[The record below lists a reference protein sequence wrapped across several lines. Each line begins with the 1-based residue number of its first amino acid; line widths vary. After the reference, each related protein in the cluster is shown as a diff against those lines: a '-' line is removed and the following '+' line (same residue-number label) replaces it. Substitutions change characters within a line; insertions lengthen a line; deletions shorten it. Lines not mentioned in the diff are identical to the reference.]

1 MPIRVHTAI
10 GSMLTRVGL
19 FCILFFTTGYRSVFA
34 YPVHMY
40 QTYGNGHAIAPQ
52 NTYQDLRMNPASNV
66 VNSGYHVN
74 RDYSG
79 WLGGGQPLSPY
90 SATYSAPYS
99 APSMPYTALSPYH
112 TKLPVLA
119 VAHRLSAIPRPVL
132 MKAALKQLTSG
143 PPAGGAALTLRHME
157 ILRRHHQSL
166 FDQLVVP

>member
-79 WLGGGQPLSPY
+79 CAVNALHSPF
-90 SATYSAPYS
+90 AVP
-99 APSMPYTALSPYH
+99 H
-112 TKLPVLA
+112 GFRKLPVLA